1 MLTSRTQTSTRSWP
15 GAILSRAA
23 AVLAVA
29 TLGLSIPL
37 PAVADSF
44 DLRVSDRDP
53 QVLSLS
59 LPADIETFSVLQ
71 ELLRGDEVVGV
82 AELEA
87 KGDTVRLAR
96 VGDLADGAYTVRLT
110 VSGSLGENAGESAV
124 EAFVFPVIAV
134 DGTLSA
140 AGRIDRH
147 ALEVSFW
154 HPADTLDE
162 TIPDSPEAEVSL
174 ASNDVA
180 SKGLALPPPADPT
193 TSKSYNCYYISDYVW
208 NYGGDGVPGV
218 SGRVRWPS
226 ATCSRADG
234 PPANRPMLI
243 FTHGRDMDR
252 FDHDYLMAHLAR
264 NGIVAV
270 SIANG
275 QFDGGSNEGRARQA
289 ISFLNGMHAYW
300 GWSHRLSNRVAF
312 AGHSRGGEAA
322 ITAARMLD
330 DTPALGHEAYDVRAV
345 VSIAPTDGGGGD
357 GVQPLENLKG
367 SMARGFLGLYGSRD
381 PDVKGEPIA
390 PWPTSPEKTAF
401 AIYDRAG
408 SEFSSEGFVLF
419 GLHMTKAMV
428 FVDRATHKGFM
439 DANECGN
446 DFAAI
451 PCADHR
457 NTAKA
462 YLNAFLRWQVFNQT
476 QYRGFFNG
484 QWTPGALVGL
494 DLQRQL
500 SDGVRRV
507 IDNFEQ
513 NGWTAST
520 MGDLVQKSAPIAVLA
535 EDDLID
541 LDPATPHDSRGMR
554 IKWGAGAGTPWV
566 RWRIPNASP
575 LFIGPLR
582 NFSGYS
588 HLSLRVGQ
596 NYNDA
601 WNVPAQAQDIH
612 VRLFTSDGWSTKVP
626 LGNYGDLAYPSTFTI
641 LFPDDWTKTSME
653 TIRVPLSAFGN
664 ANLSNVSWVAL
675 YFDVPG
681 HASGSVQIDS
691 LELTH

>member
-1 MLTSRTQTSTRSWP
+1 M
-15 GAILSRAA
+15 G
-23 AVLAVA
+23 AVLALALVS
-29 TLGLSIPL
+29 LVVSSP
-37 PAVADSF
+37 VFADDF
-44 DLRVSDRDP
+44 DLRASARDD
-53 QVLSLS
+53 QRLMLSV
-59 LPADIETFSVLQ
+59 PAGVGSFSVLQ
-71 ELLRGDEVVGV
+71 ELLDDQHVLEV
-82 AELEA
+82 AELDA
-87 KGDTVRLAR
+87 ADGLLRLAP
-96 VGDLADGAYTVRLT
+96 VSKVTDGAYTVRLT
-110 VSGSLGENAGESAV
+110 ISGSRGENEADDAV
-124 EAFVFPVIAV
+124 AAFVLPVTVIEGVPA
-134 DGTLSA
+134 A
-140 AGRIDRH
+140 AGQIARH
-147 ALEVSFW
+147 DLEPSYW
-154 HPADTLDE
+154 HPSDTPSEIVPDADDNQ
-162 TIPDSPEAEVSL
+162 AVASL
-174 ASNDVA
+174 AGAN
-180 SKGLALPPPADPT
+180 KGLALPPPADPT
-193 TSKSYNCYYISDYVW
+193 TYQSYPCHYISNYVW

-226 ATCSRADG
+226 STCVRADG
-234 PPANRPMLI
+234 PPANRPMMI

-264 NGIVAV
+264 NGIVTV

-289 ISFLNGMHAYW
+289 ISFLNGMHAFW
-300 GWSHRLSNRVAF
+300 GWSHRLNNRVAF

-322 ITAARMLD
+322 VTAARMLD

-357 GVQPLENLKG
+357 GAQPQENLRG

-381 PDVKGEPIA
+381 ADVKGLPIA

-401 AIYDRAG
+401 SIYDRAG
-408 SEFSSEGFVLF
+408 SEFSSEGFVLA

-439 DANECGN
+439 DADECGN

-451 PCADHR
+451 SCEDHR
-457 NTAKA
+457 DTAKA
-462 YLNAFLRWQVFNQT
+462 YFNAFLRWQVYNQT

-484 QWTPGALVGL
+484 QWRPGAIAGL
-494 DLQRQL
+494 DLQQQL

-513 NGWTAST
+513 GGWTSST
-520 MGDLVQKSAPIAVLA
+520 MNDLVQKSAPVAVLA
-535 EDDLID
+535 EDELID
-541 LDPATPHDSRGMR
+541 MDPATPHETRGMR
-554 IKWGAGAGTPWV
+554 IKWDGSGGTPWV
-566 RWRIPNASP
+566 RWRVPNVSP
-575 LFIGPLR
+575 FGIGSLR
-582 NFSGYS
+582 NFSSYS

-601 WNVPAQAQDIH
+601 WNVPAQAQNIH

-626 LGNYGDLAYPSTFTI
+626 LGNYGDLAYPTNFTI
-641 LFPDDWTKTSME
+641 FFPDDWSKTTME

-681 HASGSVQIDS
+681 HGSGSVQIDS